1 MGCSEIME
9 AFRKRAL
16 VEEDGKVTIR
26 GVPYKKGHCVEVI
39 LLKAG
44 RAGKRRGMTARELL
58 DSGLVGIW
66 ADREDITDSSE
77 FARSLRKKAETR
89 GDRR

>member
-1 MGCSEIME
+1 ME
-9 AFRKRAL
+9 AFRKSAL
-16 VEEDGKVTIR
+16 VEEDGKVTIS
-26 GVPYKKGHCVEVI
+26 GLPYKKGDRVEVI
-39 LLKAG
+39 LLKSG

-66 ADREDITDSSE
+66 ADRDEISDSSE
-77 FARSLRKKAETR
+77 FARSLREKAETR

>member
-1 MGCSEIME
+1 ME
-9 AFRKRAL
+9 AFRKSAL
-16 VEEDGKVTIR
+16 VEEDGKVTIS
-26 GVPYKKGHCVEVI
+26 GLPYKKRDRVEVI
-39 LLKAG
+39 LLKSG

-66 ADREDITDSSE
+66 ADRDEISDSSE
-77 FARSLRKKAETR
+77 FARSLREKAETR